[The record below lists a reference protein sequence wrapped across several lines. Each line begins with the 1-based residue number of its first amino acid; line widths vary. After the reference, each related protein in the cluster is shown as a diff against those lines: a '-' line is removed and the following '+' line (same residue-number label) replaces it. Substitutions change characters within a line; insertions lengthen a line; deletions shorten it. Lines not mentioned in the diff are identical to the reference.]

1 MANKCS
7 QILYILSA
15 FLKDYPKLDIS
26 ILEAVEARKKG
37 KHFTIEEHIRGMI
50 FSLLSN
56 QRDWGAIYK
65 NKKVIEQIFFNFDKD
80 KLKNTD
86 YTYFVNALKSRKL
99 ANRSINAQMKNLKY
113 NIEVFEQIEKEY
125 RSLDYFITA
134 LKPTAVA
141 VLFACAESPYKL
153 KQMKFALV
161 LEYLRNVGIDTAKPD
176 VHIIRILKR
185 LGLLSKRGNEEKQA
199 IDILERISLESD
211 ISVAKIDFLLWH
223 YCSEKFC
230 NICSANPKCGQCV
243 IKKFC
248 KRVQNVCNK

>member
-1 MANKCS
+1 MANKYS
-7 QILYILSA
+7 QILYTLSE
-15 FLKDYPKLDIS
+15 FLKDYPQLDIS

-37 KHFTIEEHIRGMI
+37 KHFSIEEHIRGMI

-56 QRDWGAIYK
+56 QRDWGVIYK
-65 NKKVIEQIFFNFDKD
+65 NKKVIEQIFFNFDID

-86 YTYFVNALKSRKL
+86 YTYFVNALKSKKL

-113 NIEVFEQIEKEY
+113 NIKVFEQIEKEY

-141 VLFACAESPYKL
+141 VLFACTESPYKL
-153 KQMKFALV
+153 KQMKFTLV
-161 LEYLRNVGIDTAKPD
+161 LEYLRNVGINTAKPD
-176 VHIIRILKR
+176 VHIVRILKR
-185 LGLLSKRGNEEKQA
+185 LGLLNKLGNEEKQV
-199 IDILERISLESD
+199 IDILEKISLETG

-223 YCSEKFC
+223 YCSEDFC
-230 NICSANPKCGQCV
+230 NICSATPKCGQCV

-248 KRVQNVCNK
+248 AREEKCL

>member
-1 MANKCS
+1 MVNKCS
-7 QILYILSA
+7 QILYILSE

-26 ILEAVEARKKG
+26 ILEAVEARKNG
-37 KHFTIEEHIRGMI
+37 KHFSIEEHIRGMI

-56 QRDWGAIYK
+56 QRDWGAVYE

-86 YTYFVNALKSRKL
+86 YAYFVNALKSRKL
-99 ANRSINAQMKNLKY
+99 ANRSINAQMQNLKY

-125 RSLDYFITA
+125 FSLDYFITT
-134 LKPTAVA
+134 LKPAAVA
-141 VLFACAESPYKL
+141 VLFASTESPYKL

-176 VHIIRILKR
+176 VHIVRILKR
-185 LGLLSKRGNEEKQA
+185 LGLLNKSGNEEKQV
-199 IDILERISLESD
+199 INILEKISLETG

-223 YCSEKFC
+223 YCSENFC
-230 NICSANPKCGQCV
+230 NICSANPKCSQCV
-243 IKKFC
+243 IKEF
-248 KRVQNVCNK
+248 CNKEEICL